1 MPIFRKPD
9 FVPTEQDTK
18 KIWGMNMLALQMN
31 HCPPELR
38 KKLPPSDSRLRPDMR
53 AWEEAEH
60 ELAAKEKDRLENNQR
75 IRRKKLKGLLPQ
87 LAVEGK
93 VPEDYDEGDERTFH
107 NARYFNKYLDG

>member
-1 MPIFRKPD
+1 MKAVGLYDYGKIVPIFRKPD

-75 IRRKKLKGLLPQ
+75 MRRKKLKGLLPQ
-87 LAVEGK
+87 L
-93 VPEDYDEGDERTFH
+93 
-107 NARYFNKYLDG
+107 